1 MEQSVGSLSIKNL
14 TCAEFQTVMES
25 KTLKEFTE
33 KYISDRQMCWE
44 MDQQVMSDLSFS
56 KWKDA
61 LVARSEI
68 MRKIYLENEKFL
80 SDLKKE
86 LESEISPEFY
96 EQLFNTLKLLY
107 DGGFDDLF
115 IMRTIVNRLLPYYEK
130 NNDYPKILFL
140 RKVIAYEHYEFY
152 GRLSHEEGMDKA
164 IELYE
169 KTIELK
175 EHYEELT
182 DRADRRAIFV
192 CYSNLVAILANEKED
207 TSAKIF
213 KYIDE
218 ALSFWQ
224 SDVVQ
229 KIDGDDTEFRER
241 MDKLETEILYGI
253 DTSKIKDE
261 ELREEYKD
269 LVRRLKKKITADG
282 LEDTDGGLFRAEIKC
297 RLLEG
302 ETPENLINEIISHI
316 DNLGELDYKDDNAI
330 EKLLDYH
337 NSGCEIFDIFEMSEN
352 RHELEEK
359 FIPRFVSKIT
369 DIHAH
374 IPFGFWTGVV
384 DDACAEWFSNAAPY
398 DKNPARKADMLLK
411 LVISRQPITYIH
423 SLMVGEIAAR
433 IAISIVKD
441 NPSFFVGL
449 LGIKSKDEV
458 RNRQDD
464 LCDYATKAALLHDCG
479 KCEIVEVVNRQHR
492 HLYNEEYNVIKMHP
506 DKGFEM
512 LKHDPEFDKYF
523 DIIRGHHKSYDGKS
537 GYPQNF
543 DNVHSRYKP
552 MIDLITIAD
561 CIDAAT
567 DILGRNYT
575 KSKDFNTVYNE
586 LVAGSGTIY
595 NPDIVKLLST
605 DKALYQDLLY
615 LTAEGRFEVYYR
627 AYREII
633 LR

>member
-1 MEQSVGSLSIKNL
+1 
-14 TCAEFQTVMES
+14 
-25 KTLKEFTE
+25 
-33 KYISDRQMCWE
+33 MCWE
-44 MDQQVMSDLSFS
+44 MDQQVMSDLSFA
-56 KWKDA
+56 KWKDT
-61 LVARSEI
+61 LIARSEI

-80 SDLKKE
+80 ADLKKE

-96 EQLFNTLKLLY
+96 EQLFNTVKLLY
-107 DGGFDDLF
+107 DGGYDDLF
-115 IMRTIVNRLLPYYEK
+115 IMRTIVNRILPYFEEK
-130 NNDYPKILFL
+130 KDYPKILFL

-164 IELYE
+164 LELYE

-175 EHYEELT
+175 EYYAELT

-207 TSAKIF
+207 TSEKIF

-218 ALSFWQ
+218 GLRFWQ
-224 SDVVQ
+224 TDVVQ
-229 KIDGDDTEFRER
+229 RIDGNDTEFNER
-241 MDKLETEILYGI
+241 MDRLETEILYAI
-253 DTSKIKDE
+253 DASKMKDE
-261 ELREEYKD
+261 ELRDEYIG
-269 LVRRLKKKITADG
+269 LVHRLKKKIDNDG
-282 LEDTDGGLFRAEIKC
+282 LPDTDGGLFRAEIKC
-297 RLLEG
+297 RLLEN
-302 ETPENLINEIISHI
+302 ESEEALIEELIAHI
-316 DNLGELDYKDDNAI
+316 DGLGELDYDDGDVAL

-337 NSGCEIFDIFEMSEN
+337 NSGCEIFDIIEKSEN
-352 RHELEEK
+352 RQKLEDK

-398 DKNPARKADMLLK
+398 DKNPARKAEMLLK

-433 IAISIVKD
+433 ITISLIKS
-441 NPSFFVGL
+441 NPSFFI
-449 LGIKSKDEV
+449 GILDMKDENQV
-458 RNRQDD
+458 KSSQEE

-492 HLYNEEYNVIKMHP
+492 HLYKEEYSVIQLHP
-506 DKGFEM
+506 DKGYEM
-512 LKHDPEFDKYF
+512 LQHDPAFDKYF

-537 GYPQNF
+537 GYPANF
-543 DNVHSRYKP
+543 NNVKSKLKP

-567 DILGRNYT
+567 DILGRNYV
-575 KSKDFNTVYNE
+575 KSKDFNTIYNE
-586 LVAGSGTIY
+586 LIAGSGTMY
-595 NPDIVKLLST
+595 NPEIVELIGS
-605 DKALYQDLLY
+605 DKSLYQDLLY
-615 LTAEGRFEVYYR
+615 LTGEGRFEVYYR

>member
-1 MEQSVGSLSIKNL
+1 
-14 TCAEFQTVMES
+14 MES
-25 KTLKEFTE
+25 KALKIFTD
-33 KYISDRQMCWE
+33 KYISDRRLCWE
-44 MDQQVMSDLSFS
+44 MDQQVMSDLSFA
-56 KWKDA
+56 KWKDT
-61 LVARSEI
+61 LIARSEI

-80 SDLKKE
+80 ADLNKE

-96 EQLFNTLKLLY
+96 EQLFNTVKLLY
-107 DGGFDDLF
+107 DGGYDDLF
-115 IMRTIVNRLLPYYEK
+115 IMRTIVNRILPYFEEK
-130 NNDYPKILFL
+130 KDYPKILFL

-152 GRLSHEEGMDKA
+152 GRVSHEEGMDKA
-164 IELYE
+164 LELYE

-175 EHYEELT
+175 EHYAELT

-207 TSAKIF
+207 TSEKIF

-218 ALSFWQ
+218 GLRFWQ

-229 KIDGDDTEFRER
+229 RIDGNDTEFNER
-241 MDKLETEILYGI
+241 MDRLETEILYAI
-253 DTSKIKDE
+253 DASKMKDE
-261 ELREEYKD
+261 ELRDEYIG
-269 LVRRLKKKITADG
+269 LVHRLKKKIDNDG
-282 LEDTDGGLFRAEIKC
+282 LPDTDGGLFRAEIKC
-297 RLLEG
+297 RLLEN
-302 ETPENLINEIISHI
+302 ESEEALIEELIAHI
-316 DNLGELDYKDDNAI
+316 DGLGELDYDDGDVAL

-337 NSGCEIFDIFEMSEN
+337 NSGCEIFDIIEKSEN
-352 RHELEEK
+352 RQKLEDK

-398 DKNPARKADMLLK
+398 DKNPARKAEMLLK

-433 IAISIVKD
+433 ITISLIKS
-441 NPSFFVGL
+441 NPSFFI
-449 LGIKSKDEV
+449 GILDMKDENQV
-458 RNRQDD
+458 KSSQEE

-492 HLYNEEYNVIKMHP
+492 HLYKEEYSVIKLHP
-506 DKGFEM
+506 DKGYEM
-512 LKHDPEFDKYF
+512 LQHDPAFDKYF

-537 GYPQNF
+537 GYPANF
-543 DNVHSRYKP
+543 NNVKSKLKP

-567 DILGRNYT
+567 DILGRNYV
-575 KSKDFNTVYNE
+575 KSKDFNTIYNE
-586 LVAGSGTIY
+586 MIAGSGTMY
-595 NPDIVKLLST
+595 NPEIVELIGS
-605 DKALYQDLLY
+605 DKSLYQDLLY
-615 LTAEGRFEVYYR
+615 LTGEGRFEVYYR